1 MLYTLLQS
9 PWQCDLDSL
18 LLLLNEGDDL
28 LLLQDGVTAAIVN
41 SQMLEKLSTSPAT
54 LWVLAEDVAARG
66 LIEQISTKVAR
77 LDYTGFVALTAK
89 HQQQV
94 AW

>member
-9 PWQCDLDSL
+9 PWQCDIDSL
-18 LLLLNEGDDL
+18 LLLMQEGDDL
-28 LLLQDGVTAAIVN
+28 LLLQDGVTAALEG
-41 SQMLEKLSTSPAT
+41 SQMFIKLSASPAT
-54 LWVLAEDVAARG
+54 LWVLQEDVVARG
-66 LIEQISTKVAR
+66 LAEQISTKVAR
-77 LDYTGFVALTAK
+77 LDYTGFVAMTAK

>member
-1 MLYTLLQS
+1 MLFTLLQS
-9 PWQCDLDSL
+9 PWQCDIDSL
-18 LLLLNEGDDL
+18 LLLLQEGDDL
-28 LLLQDGVTAAIVN
+28 LLLQDGVTAALAG
-41 SQMLEKLSTSPAT
+41 SQMLVKLNATPAM
-54 LWVLAEDVAARG
+54 LWVLEEDVVARG
-66 LIEQISTKVAR
+66 LVEQISTKVAR

>member
-9 PWQCDLDSL
+9 PWQCDIDSL
-18 LLLLNEGDDL
+18 LLLMQEGDDL
-28 LLLQDGVTAAIVN
+28 LLMQDGVTAALEG
-41 SQMLEKLSTSPAT
+41 SQMFIKLQASPAA
-54 LWVLAEDVAARG
+54 LWVLEEDVVARG
-66 LIEQISTKVAR
+66 LVEQISTKVAR
-77 LDYTGFVALTAK
+77 LDYTGFVTMTVK

>member
-18 LLLLNEGDDL
+18 LLLLQEGDDV
-28 LLLQDGVTAAIVN
+28 LLLQDGVTAALEG
-41 SQMLEKLSTSPAT
+41 SQMFLKLSSSPAT
-54 LWVLAEDVAARG
+54 LWVLEEDVLARG
-66 LIEQISTKVAR
+66 LVGQISTNIQP
-77 LDYTGFVALTAK
+77 LDYTGFVALTIK

>member
-18 LLLLNEGDDL
+18 LLLLQEGDDL
-28 LLLQDGVTAAIVN
+28 LLLQDGVTAALAG
-41 SQMLEKLSTSPAT
+41 SQVLIRLSASPAK
-54 LWVLAEDVAARG
+54 LWVLEEDVAARG

>member
-9 PWQCDLDSL
+9 PWQCDMESL
-18 LLLLNEGDDL
+18 LLLLQEGDDL
-28 LLLQDGVTAAIVN
+28 LLLQDGVTAALEG
-41 SQMLEKLSTSPAT
+41 SQMYIKLSASPAT
-54 LWVLAEDVAARG
+54 LWVLQEDVAARG
-66 LIEQISTKVAR
+66 LGAQISTKVAR
-77 LDYTGFVALTAK
+77 LDYTGFVAMTAK

>member
-9 PWQCDLDSL
+9 PWQCDIDSL
-18 LLLLNEGDDL
+18 LLLMQEGDDL
-28 LLLQDGVTAAIVN
+28 LLLQDGVTAALEG
-41 SQMLEKLSTSPAT
+41 SQMFIKLQASPAV
-54 LWVLAEDVAARG
+54 LWVLEEDVVARG
-66 LIEQISTKVAR
+66 LVEQISTKVAR
-77 LDYTGFVALTAK
+77 LDYTGFVAMTVK

>member
-1 MLYTLLQS
+1 MLFTLLQS
-9 PWQCDLDSL
+9 PWQCDIDSL
-18 LLLLNEGDDL
+18 LLLLQEGDDL
-28 LLLQDGVTAAIVN
+28 LLLQDGVTAALAG
-41 SQMLEKLSTSPAT
+41 SQMLVKLNATPAM
-54 LWVLAEDVAARG
+54 LWVLEEDVVARG
-66 LIEQISTKVAR
+66 LVERISTKVAR

>member
-1 MLYTLLQS
+1 
-9 PWQCDLDSL
+9 
-18 LLLLNEGDDL
+18 
-28 LLLQDGVTAAIVN
+28 
-41 SQMLEKLSTSPAT
+41 MLEKLASSPAT
-54 LWVLAEDVAARG
+54 LWVLEEDVAARG
-66 LIEQISTKVAR
+66 LAAQISTKVAR

>member
-1 MLYTLLQS
+1 MLYTLLHS

-18 LLLLNEGDDL
+18 LLLLKDGDDL
-28 LLLQDGVTAAIVN
+28 LLLQDGVTAALAG
-41 SQMLEKLSTSPAT
+41 SQMLTKLSTSPAT
-54 LWVLAEDVAARG
+54 LWVLLEDVAARG
-66 LIEQISTKVAR
+66 LAEQISTKVAR
-77 LDYTGFVALTAK
+77 LDYTGFVAMTAK

>member
-9 PWQCDLDSL
+9 PWQCDIDSL
-18 LLLLNEGDDL
+18 LLLLQEGDDV
-28 LLLQDGVTAAIVN
+28 LLLQDGVTAALEG
-41 SQMLEKLSTSPAT
+41 SQMFIKLSASPAS
-54 LWVLAEDVAARG
+54 LWVLDADVVARG
-66 LIEQISTKVAR
+66 LVGQISTKVPT
-77 LDYTGFVALTAK
+77 LDYTGFVALTIK

>member
-18 LLLLNEGDDL
+18 LLLLQEGDDL
-28 LLLQDGVTAAIVN
+28 LLLQDGVTAAL
-41 SQMLEKLSTSPAT
+41 SGSPMLQKLAASPAT
-54 LWVLAEDVAARG
+54 LWVLEEDVAARG
-66 LIEQISTKVAR
+66 LAAQISTNIAR
-77 LDYTGFVALTAK
+77 LDYTGFVALTTK
-89 HQQQV
+89 HSQQV

>member
-18 LLLLNEGDDL
+18 LLLMQEGDDL
-28 LLLQDGVTAAIVN
+28 LLLQDGVTAALTG
-41 SQMLEKLSTSPAT
+41 SQMLTKLSASPAM
-54 LWVLAEDVAARG
+54 LWVLEEDVAARG
-66 LIEQISTKVAR
+66 LAEQISTKVAR
-77 LDYTGFVALTAK
+77 LDYNGFVALTAK